1 VARLGLTDAIHRH
14 THMPSW
20 HVKGQLVPLMLD
32 YTENFHKAQ
41 QAREAK
47 MKLACRY

>member
-1 VARLGLTDAIHRH
+1 VARLRLRDAIHGH

-32 YTENFHKAQ
+32 YTQNFNKAQ
-41 QAREAK
+41 
-47 MKLACRY
+47 